1 MECSVKRLERIT
13 PHLKIGE
20 EQQAH
25 NQNEFRR
32 NHSDYDSAL
41 DGERCHVIP

>member
-1 MECSVKRLERIT
+1 MKRVT
-13 PHLKIGE
+13 PHLKIGK

-25 NQNEFRR
+25 NQNELRR

-41 DGERCHVIP
+41 DGTTPYHFLRR